1 MAVKK
6 TRAPKKQNGGK
17 IPVRL
22 VFWILFI
29 IVITF
34 IFIIKIPKM
43 KQTLES
49 TRFFDRVF
57 NRPAEKTEQ
66 NIPPGAVE
74 ILPEHGERERGLDP
88 PPAAVTPVNPPVLP
102 FDPAIPFGTDNPADL
117 QQGKPPAS
125 LQPDRPDTT
134 RQAAREVRE
143 RTLYFVTVDGSG
155 MVFLSPVKRNLAAA
169 EAPLVEVVN
178 SLLAGPTA
186 DELKAGLQTLIP
198 NDAKLISAR
207 IDSNTAYLN
216 FNERFQ
222 YNSLDA
228 EGYYAQ
234 LRQIVWTVTEFPN
247 VRNVQILVD
256 NRRVEFLGL
265 TIRIDKPL
273 GRESL

>member
-1 MAVKK
+1 MAAAK
-6 TRAPKKQNGGK
+6 TRTKKKQRGGK

-22 VFWILFI
+22 IFWILFI

-43 KQTLES
+43 KQTLEN

-66 NIPPGAVE
+66 KVPPGTGGIPPESGDGEAGQP
-74 ILPEHGERERGLDP
+74 LPPLEWP
-88 PPAAVTPVNPPVLP
+88 PQAQPVLP
-102 FDPAIPFGTDNPADL
+102 FDPATPFGTDNPADL
-117 QQGKPPAS
+117 QQPP
-125 LQPDRPDTT
+125 PVPVRPDTPQESV
-134 RQAAREVRE
+134 RAVRE

-155 MVFLSPVKRNLAAA
+155 MVFLSPVKRSLPAV
-169 EAPLVEVVN
+169 EAPLVEVLN
-178 SLLAGPTA
+178 SLLAGPSA
-186 DELKAGLQTLIP
+186 EEIKAGFQTLIP
-198 NDAKLISAR
+198 ADAKLIGAR
-207 IDSNTAYLN
+207 IDGNTAYLN

-222 YNSLDA
+222 YNALDA

>member
-6 TRAPKKQNGGK
+6 TRTKKTQSSGK

-22 VFWILFI
+22 IFWILFI

-43 KQTLES
+43 KQNLES

-66 NIPPGAVE
+66 KVPPGAVE
-74 ILPEHGERERGLDP
+74 ILPENREGEGGLNV
-88 PPAAVTPVNPPVLP
+88 PPAGEIPVPPVLP
-102 FDPAIPFGTDNPADL
+102 FDPSIPFGTDNPADL

-125 LQPDRPDTT
+125 VQPDTSKQT
-134 RQAAREVRE
+134 AREVRE

-155 MVFLSPVKRNLAAA
+155 MVFLSPVKRSLSATA
-169 EAPLVEVVN
+169 APLVEVVN
-178 SLLAGPTA
+178 SLLAGPNA
-186 DELKAGLQTLIP
+186 EEIKSGFQTLIP
-198 NDAKLISAR
+198 NDAKLINAR
-207 IDSNTAYLN
+207 IDGNTAYLN